1 MSKLLEQYQ
10 KRLKEYPQKESSMSS
25 EKSHHQKWSQLIWH
39 QKFLLRL
46 SLTDQD
52 SATQEKFITRDHL
65 SFMGT
70 ELPDDPFLVFMGSQV
85 NKNWWASISKA
96 CDKNL
101 ISFYW

>member
-1 MSKLLEQYQ
+1 MKLTVIHIFFN
-10 KRLKEYPQKESSMSS
+10 PIHTVAT